1 MFMALA
7 TVFAAKALG
16 GIMQGI
22 AGNKQAAAQN
32 KAAYLNNQRM
42 LMQAGQQAS
51 QSYIQMGSL
60 AGQATATQ
68 AEAHRQAELQ
78 SGQQQTLAAASST
91 IGASVD
97 AVQNDIAHEEEIRRA
112 QLATDLDTQLGN
124 LRSQANAA
132 YAGATNNLDQG
143 VKTQSMGKIIGGS
156 VLNAAVSTGM
166 DYLGSRLQFGAG
178 AAGKAAG
185 TTKASLSSS
194 SQGLSTAATS
204 ANSANIRRLMGG
216 VNF

>member
-7 TVFAAKALG
+7 AVFGAKVLG
-16 GIMQGI
+16 GVLQGI

-60 AGQATATQ
+60 ASQATGTL

-78 SGQQQTLAAASST
+78 SGQQATLAAASGT

-97 AVQNDIAHEEEIRRA
+97 AVQNDIARQEEDRRA
-112 QLATDLDTQLGN
+112 QLANDLDIQLAG
-124 LRSQANAA
+124 LRSQADAA
-132 YAGATNNLDQG
+132 YSGATNNLDKG
-143 VKTQSMGKIIGGS
+143 VKGQSAGKIIGGS
-156 VLNAAVSTGM
+156 ILNAGISTAT

-178 AAGKAAG
+178 AAKGAASSASS
-185 TTKASLSSS
+185 TSLSST
-194 SQGLSTAATS
+194 SQGLS
-204 ANSANIRRLMGG
+204 NSAGNANLQKWFGG
-216 VNF
+216 VKF

>member
-7 TVFAAKALG
+7 AVFGAKVLG
-16 GIMQGI
+16 GVLQGI

-60 AGQATATQ
+60 ASQATGTM
-68 AEAHRQAELQ
+68 AEAHRQAQLQ
-78 SGQQQTLAAASST
+78 SGQQATLAAASNT

-97 AVQNDIAHEEEIRRA
+97 AVQNDIARQDEERRA
-112 QLATDLDTQLGN
+112 ELATDLDTQLYN

-132 YAGATNNLDQG
+132 YEGATNNLDHG
-143 VKTQSMGKIIGGS
+143 VKGQSAGKIIGS
-156 VLNAAVSTGM
+156 SILNAGLSTAT

-178 AAGKAAG
+178 AAKSAAG
-185 TTKASLSSS
+185 TGSSLSSTT
-194 SQGLSTAATS
+194 QGLSTPAS
-204 ANSANIRRLMGG
+204 NANLQRWFGG
-216 VNF
+216 VKF